1 MSDLGTTPR
10 RALSRR
16 DRLAVWEAHKGVCC
30 TCGVEIDGVRE
41 PWIVE
46 HVRALELGGE
56 DSRENM
62 APAHEACGIEKT
74 RDDHARAAKAKRVK
88 ARHLGITRP
97 KRPMPGSK
105 ASGLRKRMDG
115 TVERR

>member
-1 MSDLGTTPR
+1 MTDLGTTPR

-30 TCGVEIDGVRE
+30 ICGVKIDGVRE
-41 PWIVE
+41 RWIVE
-46 HVRALELGGE
+46 HVRALELSGE

-62 APAHEACGIEKT
+62 APAHERCGIEKT

-88 ARHLGITRP
+88 ARHIGIRKA
-97 KRPMPGSK
+97 KRPFPGSR
-105 ASGLRKRMDG
+105 ASGLKKCMDG